1 MLAVRYQAFR
11 ISSVADLFSKQTRS
25 RIMSAIRKRGNRT
38 TELRLVMLF
47 REHRITGWRR
57 HRPVPGRPDFVFPK
71 LRIAVFVDGCF
82 WHRCRWHC
90 RLPSSN
96 RGYWR
101 PKLARNRRRDRL
113 NSAMLRKSGWVVV
126 RLWEHQLTNPVAV
139 AVRVRRALAQG
150 RERLSSCDSQPYYPQ
165 SVSQKPLR
173 RRRAQTKGARGSSE
187 SFAPQLR

>member
-1 MLAVRYQAFR
+1 M
-11 ISSVADLFSKQTRS
+11 ADLFSKQTRS

-38 TELRLVMLF
+38 TELRLAMIF

-90 RLPSSN
+90 RLPNSN

-101 PKLARNRRRDRL
+101 PKLARNRLRDRL

-126 RLWEHQLTNPVAV
+126 RLWEHQLTNSAAV
-139 AVRVRRALAQG
+139 VVRVRRALDEG
-150 RERLSSCDSQPYYPQ
+150 RERLSSCGSQPYCPR
-165 SVSQKPLR
+165 SVSRKRPHR
-173 RRRAQTKGARGSSE
+173 HRAQTRGARVSSE
-187 SFAPQLR
+187 SFAPQSR